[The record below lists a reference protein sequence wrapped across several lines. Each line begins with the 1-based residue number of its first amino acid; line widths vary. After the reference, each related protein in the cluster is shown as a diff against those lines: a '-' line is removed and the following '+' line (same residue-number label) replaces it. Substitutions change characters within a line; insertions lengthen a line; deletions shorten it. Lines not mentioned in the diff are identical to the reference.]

1 MLLTAD
7 EVELK
12 KQELETKPPAT
23 AMIQSALS
31 AYELGLGV
39 FPIAPRAKKPP
50 LTPNG
55 FKDASFD
62 TDDIERWWTKTPDAN
77 IGISCGASGI
87 CVLDFDDIEDVPE
100 WVDELKTYK
109 VKTSRGLHVYLYG
122 KRPTANMYNANGKH
136 IGELKGLGGYV
147 IGAGSEHPK
156 GPIYTIIDDSPIIT
170 APNDIDQLLKSPTRA
185 PVDASTSGPKIPR
198 GQHDTELH
206 RIAGKLRH
214 LGLEEEAIYG
224 ALVEVVEKRC
234 VDYGSDYLDMCR
246 KHAHNICKKPVGS
259 EIHLTISG
267 RTPEET
273 AAKPNQAATASAP
286 APAKRLN
293 ICTANSVETRKI
305 RWLWAHRVPLG
316 KLCLFVGVPGSGKSL
331 CAGDVAAR
339 LSSGAAWFDAEN
351 TFPPSESLLL
361 CGEDDIEDT
370 TIPRLQAAGADLSKI
385 HFLKSVITGSAE
397 TADERELGFDQD
409 LRQVEEYLQEHPE
422 VRLIVVDPVSNYL
435 GAAKMNSEQEI
446 RAVLIPLKNLAEKMG
461 VAIIG
466 VMHLNKK
473 ADTGAINRVGGA
485 MAFVGVA
492 RVVYLFQ
499 AQASD
504 DEPEEGAVNRLQQH
518 FMVVMKANITKRV
531 EGLIYEIPARAV
543 VVEGSDEYMP
553 VIRFVGTTV
562 KNAEGV
568 LQQKSEVRG
577 RPPESITVAKAWLRE
592 YLKDGPKP
600 SGEVIKAAK
609 ELQNL
614 GSRTVEKAKAELG
627 VLSGK
632 DGKAWLWSLPQQKDA
647 INLNAGVS
655 HD

>member
-7 EVELK
+7 EIESK
-12 KQELETKPPAT
+12 KQELETKPPVT
-23 AMIQSALS
+23 AMVQAALAAS
-31 AYELGLGV
+31 ELGFGV
-39 FPIAPRAKKPP
+39 FPLGPKSKIP
-50 LTPNG
+50 LPGSAG
-55 FKDASFD
+55 FKDASFY
-62 TDDIERWWTKTPDAN
+62 TDDLEAWWEKTPDAN
-77 IGISCGASGI
+77 IGVATGESGI
-87 CVLDFDDIEDVPE
+87 CVLDFDDESAVPD
-100 WVDELKTYK
+100 WLNKIRTFK
-109 VKTSRGLHVYLYG
+109 VRTSRGVHIYFYG
-122 KRPTANMYNANGKH
+122 ARPTARIYVNDKH
-136 IGELKGLGGYV
+136 FGELKSLGGYV
-147 IGAGSEHPK
+147 LGAGSVHPS
-156 GPIYTIIDDSPIIT
+156 GAVYTIIDDSPIIT
-170 APNDIDQLLKSPTRA
+170 APNDIDQLLKSPTKA
-185 PVDASTSGPKIPR
+185 PVDASTNGPKIPLR
-198 GQHDTELH
+198 QHDTELH

-273 AAKPNQAATASAP
+273 ATKSNQATTASAP

-499 AQASD
+499 ASD